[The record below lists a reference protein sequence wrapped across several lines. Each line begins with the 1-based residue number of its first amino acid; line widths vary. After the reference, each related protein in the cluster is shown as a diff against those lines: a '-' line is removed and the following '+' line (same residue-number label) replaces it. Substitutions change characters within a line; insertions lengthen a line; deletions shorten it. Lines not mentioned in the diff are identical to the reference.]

1 MRETD
6 ESRAILRAAKQY
18 MTNAAAMTAQVMD
31 AAETGEWGLNRK
43 PDPADVRGMIDG
55 FRGILDSVEAQ
66 LLARI
71 PSVRP

>member
-6 ESRAILRAAKQY
+6 ESRADLQTVNEY
-18 MTNAAAMTAQVMD
+18 MTNAAKMLGQVLD
-31 AAETGEWGLNRK
+31 AAADGTWR
-43 PDPADVRGMIDG
+43 PDPADVRGALDG
-55 FRGILDSVEAQ
+55 FRGILDNVEAQ

>member
-1 MRETD
+1 MH
-6 ESRAILRAAKQY
+6 
-18 MTNAAAMTAQVMD
+18 MTNAATVTAQVID
-31 AAETGEWGLNRK
+31 AAETGEWGLDRK